1 MQYTIKMENNFLENI
16 YFGNSLYGTILNEA
30 KEDDTN
36 PIDNFETYFEQYVAT
51 GEFEEHLK
59 TIESNIGNLHNDNPS
74 IEDLQN
80 NIKDVNNINPTEVN
94 NLSNATQSMNNA
106 ADRWENLMDD
116 FLSDD
121 SNKLTDV
128 SSKPEPVT
136 NNTNHASTKS
146 TQQAQEQNT
155 SIVNNNQQET
165 QNTNSVN
172 NTTTQQNV
180 STQAQEEDDILNMFI

>member
-16 YFGNSLYGTILNEA
+16 YFGNSLYGTILNEE
-30 KEDDTN
+30 KDDDTN
-36 PIDNFETYFEQYVAT
+36 PIDNFETYFEQYIAT

-59 TIESNIGNLHNDNPS
+59 NIESNIGNLHNDNPS

-106 ADRWENLMDD
+106 ADSWENLMDD

-121 SNKLTDV
+121 SNKVTDI
-128 SSKPEPVT
+128 SSEPEPDT
-136 NNTNHASTKS
+136 NNTNTSSTKP

-155 SIVNNNQQET
+155 SIVNNNQHET
-165 QNTNSVN
+165 QNTNSAN
-172 NTTTQQNV
+172 NVTTQNV
-180 STQAQEEDDILNMFI
+180 STQAQEEDDILNDMF

>member
-36 PIDNFETYFEQYVAT
+36 PMDNFETYFEQYVAT

-59 TIESNIGNLHNDNPS
+59 NIESNIGNLHDDNPS

-80 NIKDVNNINPTEVN
+80 NIKDVNTVNPTEVN
-94 NLSNATQSMNNA
+94 KLTNATQSMNNA
-106 ADRWENLMDD
+106 ADSWENLMDD

-121 SNKLTDV
+121 GNKLTDI
-128 SSKPEPVT
+128 SSKPEPIT
-136 NNTNHASTKS
+136 NNTNTSSTKP
-146 TQQAQEQNT
+146 TQQAHEQNT

-172 NTTTQQNV
+172 NATTQQNV
-180 STQAQEEDDILNMFI
+180 STQAQEEDDILNNMF

>member
-1 MQYTIKMENNFLENI
+1 MQYTIKMENNFLKNI
-16 YFGNSLYGTILNEA
+16 YFGNSLYGTILNEE
-30 KEDDTN
+30 KDDDTN

-59 TIESNIGNLHNDNPS
+59 NIESNIGNLHNDNPS

-106 ADRWENLMDD
+106 ADSWENLMDD

-121 SNKLTDV
+121 SNKVTDI
-128 SSKPEPVT
+128 SSKPEPDT
-136 NNTNHASTKS
+136 NNTNTSSTKP

-172 NTTTQQNV
+172 NTTTQNV
-180 STQAQEEDDILNMFI
+180 STQAQEEDDILNDMF

>member
-16 YFGNSLYGTILNEA
+16 YFGNSLYGTILNEE
-30 KEDDTN
+30 KDDDTN

-59 TIESNIGNLHNDNPS
+59 NIESNIGNLHNDNPS

-106 ADRWENLMDD
+106 ADSWENLMDD

-121 SNKLTDV
+121 SNKVTDI
-128 SSKPEPVT
+128 SSKPEPDT
-136 NNTNHASTKS
+136 NNTNTSSTKP

-165 QNTNSVN
+165 QNTNSAN
-172 NTTTQQNV
+172 NVTTQNI
-180 STQAQEEDDILNMFI
+180 STQAQKEDDILNDMF

>member
-16 YFGNSLYGTILNEA
+16 YFGNSLYGTILNEE
-30 KEDDTN
+30 KDDDTN

-59 TIESNIGNLHNDNPS
+59 NIESNIGNLHNDNPS

-106 ADRWENLMDD
+106 ADSWENLMDD

-121 SNKLTDV
+121 SNKVTDI
-128 SSKPEPVT
+128 SSEPEPDT
-136 NNTNHASTKS
+136 NNTNTSSTKP

-155 SIVNNNQQET
+155 SIVNNNQHET
-165 QNTNSVN
+165 QNTNSAN
-172 NTTTQQNV
+172 NVTTQNI
-180 STQAQEEDDILNMFI
+180 STQAQEEDDILNNMF

>member
-16 YFGNSLYGTILNEA
+16 YFGNSLYGTILNEE
-30 KEDDTN
+30 KDDDTD

-59 TIESNIGNLHNDNPS
+59 NIESNIGNLHNDNPS

-80 NIKDVNNINPTEVN
+80 NIKDVNNINPAEVN

-106 ADRWENLMDD
+106 ADSWENLMDD

-121 SNKLTDV
+121 NNKVTDI
-128 SSKPEPVT
+128 SSKPEPDT
-136 NNTNHASTKS
+136 NNTNTSSTKP

-155 SIVNNNQQET
+155 SIVNNNQHET

-172 NTTTQQNV
+172 NTTIQNV
-180 STQAQEEDDILNMFI
+180 STQAQEEDDILNDMF